1 MCIWMPQ
8 QFACLTR
15 YPRALLHPPLL
26 WDNRVGTHLVVVYER
41 WVPAEAASGRSLSQ
55 AFTDWLPLVAMLM
68 AANKQKPCMCDLVL
82 DGWMV
87 GGVQD
92 SADLGP
98 ALKLWD
104 SQGKDCQFKQK
115 KIFQFR
121 RSSFSIMWASI
132 GKPFACNN
140 EQVSMSHC
148 QMLGKVESGLPAK
161 I

>member
-82 DGWMV
+82 GGWMV

-92 SADLGP
+92 LQISGQHSSCGTPKGRIVNLS
-98 ALKLWD
+98 K
-104 SQGKDCQFKQK
+104 K

-121 RSSFSIMWASI
+121 CSSMWASI

>member
-82 DGWMV
+82 GGWMV
-87 GGVQD
+87 GGVRD

>member
-1 MCIWMPQ
+1 MPQ

-82 DGWMV
+82 GGWMV

-121 RSSFSIMWASI
+121 CS
-132 GKPFACNN
+132 
-140 EQVSMSHC
+140 
-148 QMLGKVESGLPAK
+148 
-161 I
+161 

>member
-82 DGWMV
+82 GGWMV

-115 KIFQFR
+115 KNLSIQVFFIFINNVGINWKTVRLQQR
-121 RSSFSIMWASI
+121 AS
-132 GKPFACNN
+132 KY
-140 EQVSMSHC
+140 
-148 QMLGKVESGLPAK
+148 ESLSDVGES
-161 I
+161 